1 MVLLFNNLQVSV
13 GDCSWFLVTEMYFV
27 DISCHCSSVKSLMGR
42 FSLFLQK
49 TLDACVLCVCVVK
62 KPYPLYSL
70 RSLVWRD
77 VLYAL
82 AFKAHNV
89 VRGRF
94 ERLPHHHSTRGRYS
108 DMKMVVNLCS
118 LRPSL
123 LPGNSVLVLDDA
135 CLLVAMWSIPIIC
148 HREAYLTSV
157 LIKFKQKSI
166 SHLCLLFSH
175 ILIMLPAHFHLASY
189 SLLLWPSTLIVH
201 CCSFLILVSWFIV

>member
-1 MVLLFNNLQVSV
+1 
-13 GDCSWFLVTEMYFV
+13 MYFV

-89 VRGRF
+89 VHGRF

-135 CLLVAMWSIPIIC
+135 CLLVAM
-148 HREAYLTSV
+148 
-157 LIKFKQKSI
+157 
-166 SHLCLLFSH
+166 
-175 ILIMLPAHFHLASY
+175 
-189 SLLLWPSTLIVH
+189 
-201 CCSFLILVSWFIV
+201 